1 MIYKLSWP
9 LMYEAFNQED
19 LSKVISY
26 LKKGP
31 SIKLTHGP
39 EVLDFEKKWSKWLG
53 VKYSVMVNSG
63 ASANDLSMKI
73 IREKFGKGEVIVP
86 PLTWVSDISS
96 VMNSGLEPVFVD
108 IDRMSL
114 GMATEKIIAAVT
126 SKTRAVFLTH
136 VLGLNALT
144 DLLIK
149 ELRKR
154 KIALVEDVCES
165 HGAVF
170 QGKKVGTYGLISNFS
185 FYYAHHMTTIEGGM
199 ICTNSTEIYQMAR
212 SMRSHGLMREV
223 ENENLKKKYQ
233 KQNPSLNPEFIFLYP
248 AHNMRPTEISGILGK
263 NQLKR
268 LDAIIKKRN
277 ENFDL
282 FLSLL
287 DRKKY
292 FTELATSGQSN
303 YAFIVIL
310 RNPDIKLRNNVEE
323 TLRNADVE
331 FRRGLSGGGNQ
342 LRQPYVQSRIKSI
355 NLKNF
360 PNVEHIHSFSWYIGN
375 YPTLPKSK
383 IRNLVKVLNTI

>member
-1 MIYKLSWP
+1 
-9 LMYEAFNQED
+9 MYEAFNQDD
-19 LSKVISY
+19 LRKVISY

-31 SIKLTHGP
+31 SIKLTHGQ

-73 IREKFGKGEVIVP
+73 IREKFGDGEVIVP

-96 VMNSGLEPVFVD
+96 VINSGLDPVFVD
-108 IDRMSL
+108 INQKSL
-114 GMATEKIIAAVT
+114 GMDTEKILAAVT
-126 SKTRAVFLTH
+126 SKTRAIFLTH

-144 DLLIK
+144 DLLIT
-149 ELRKR
+149 ELRKK

-165 HGAVF
+165 HGAKF
-170 QGKKVGTYGLISNFS
+170 KGKKVGTYGLISNFS

-212 SMRSHGLMREV
+212 SMRSHGLLREL
-223 ENENLKKKYQ
+223 NNKKLKMQYQ
-233 KQNPSLNPEFIFLYP
+233 QQNPKLNPEFIFLYP

-268 LDAIIKKRN
+268 LDSNIKKRN
-277 ENFDL
+277 DNFNY

-287 DRKKY
+287 NEKIF

-303 YAFIVIL
+303 YALIVIL
-310 RNPDIKLRNNVEE
+310 KNSDIELRDNVEK
-323 TLRNADVE
+323 TLKKAGVE

-342 LRQPYVQSRIKSI
+342 LRQPYVRKHIK
-355 NLKNF
+355 NLKLNSF

-383 IRNLVKVLNTI
+383 IKTLAQILNNIK